1 MEEKTRAFIAIEF
14 PDEVVKEIARLQ
26 ELLENRKF
34 TGKLTELGNLH
45 LTLKFLGEISG
56 EKLEEVRKALAEIKF
71 KEFEAVLSGA
81 GTFSFRR
88 NPRIVWV
95 KVGSRGISDVAA
107 LDAPRTPKSPT
118 RALRRDK
125 PQGLFGLQASID
137 SALEKIGFAKENRFM
152 SHLTLARIK
161 YVKDKQEFVDY
172 IDNFNVKKIKF
183 NISKFCLKKSD
194 LKISGPVYTTI
205 EEYKSTI

>member
-1 MEEKTRAFIAIEF
+1 MNMEEKLRAFIAIEF

-26 ELLENRKF
+26 GLLGNKKF

-56 EKLEEVRKALAEIKF
+56 EKLEEVKKALSEIKF
-71 KEFEAVLSGA
+71 GKFEAGLSWA
-81 GTFSFRR
+81 GTFSFRK

-95 KVGSRGISDVAA
+95 KLGGKGVFD
-107 LDAPRTPKSPT
+107 
-118 RALRRDK
+118 
-125 PQGLFGLQASID
+125 LQASID
-137 SALEKIGFAKENRFM
+137 AALEKIGFAREERFM

-161 YVKDKQEFVDY
+161 YVKDKQDFVDY
-172 IDNFNVKKIKF
+172 VDGLNVKKIKF
-183 NISKFCLKKSD
+183 EVSDFKLKKSD

-205 EEYKSTI
+205 GEYKSREQ